1 MVFVTGGT
9 GFLGAYVIWN
19 LVQKGQAV
27 RAIRRSAAV
36 PFFVPP
42 CILEKVEWV
51 DGDVLDIVS
60 LQQAMQGV
68 DAVIHAAAV
77 VSFHREDRRRMYQT
91 NIEGTTNVVNAA
103 VEAGI
108 RRFVHVSSVA
118 ALGRTTKQE
127 NVSEDRKWEENKNNT
142 HYAISKR
149 HAELEAW
156 RGFAEGLEGVIVNPS
171 TILGFGNWHHSS
183 CAIFKNVYRGFPW
196 YTEGVNG
203 FVGVADAA
211 EAVVQLLH
219 STVNQKRLILNGDN
233 WSFRQLL
240 ETIAHHF
247 QKEKPHRRAGPLM
260 SEFAWR
266 LEKLKAMF
274 SGGRPLL
281 TMESARVAH
290 SKTGFNNAALLQALP
305 GFSFT
310 PLEQVIAD
318 ACTKYIDAVATGRL
332 RP

>member
-1 MVFVTGGT
+1 
-9 GFLGAYVIWN
+9 
-19 LVQKGQAV
+19 
-27 RAIRRSAAV
+27 
-36 PFFVPP
+36 
-42 CILEKVEWV
+42 
-51 DGDVLDIVS
+51 
-60 LQQAMQGV
+60 
-68 DAVIHAAAV
+68 
-77 VSFHREDRRRMYQT
+77 MYQT
-91 NIEGTTNVVNAA
+91 NIEGTTNVVNVAID
-103 VEAGI
+103 AGV

-118 ALGRTTKQE
+118 ALGRTTKE
-127 NVSEDRKWEENKNNT
+127 EKVSEDRRWEENKNNT

-211 EAVVQLLH
+211 EAVVQLLY
-219 STVNQKRLILNGDN
+219 STVNQKRLILNSDN
-233 WSFRQLL
+233 WSFRRLL

-247 QKEKPHRRAGPLM
+247 EKQKPHRRAGPLM
-260 SEFAWR
+260 SEVAWR
-266 LEKLKAMF
+266 MEKLKAFF
-274 SGGRPLL
+274 SGSRPLL

-290 SKTGFNNAALLQALP
+290 SKTGFSNAALLKALP

-310 PLEQVIAD
+310 PLGQVIAD
-318 ACTKYIDAVATGRL
+318 ACQKYLDAVKNGYL
-332 RP
+332 QP